1 MSKAMSKV
9 IGGHNLRATVVMAL
23 LAVLLLLA
31 LVVAAP
37 SATTSSD
44 RDGTPGI
51 QAMNA
56 NSTGGARQ
64 S

>member
-1 MSKAMSKV
+1 V
-9 IGGHNLRATVVMAL
+9 VRALITMM
-23 LAVLLLLA
+23 LLLA
-31 LVVAAP
+31 LVVAAG
-37 SATTSSD
+37 STTTSSD

-64 S
+64 SW